1 MNMNTSSTRSGSH
14 RRRTRRTLTA
24 ASAIAASGA
33 LLAVSASSASA
44 WSLPTVCSGAAA
56 ANACLSGYTPG
67 NHMIQIHVGIDV
79 HMSKQDADAILAQPG
94 NAFSARM
101 WGSDPT
107 FDDWLD
113 APLTLTWEASWD
125 GGISAEFD
133 TLVPAWK
140 LDEDDSWLDNKDDL
154 FARVTLRDLRSGN
167 RSFDTPQW
175 HIYADA
181 Q

>member
-1 MNMNTSSTRSGSH
+1 MITNT
-14 RRRTRRTLTA
+14 RRRRWTRRALISAGAVLAAGSTLAFTA
-24 ASAIAASGA
+24 SP
-33 LLAVSASSASA
+33 ASA
-44 WSLPTVCSGAAA
+44 WSLPTVCTSGT
-56 ANACLSGYTPG
+56 NYTICLSGYTPG

-79 HMSKQDADAILAQPG
+79 HMSRQDADNILAQAG

-101 WGSDPT
+101 WGADPSY
-107 FDDWLD
+107 DDWLD
-113 APLTLTWEASWD
+113 APLTLSWEASWD

-140 LDEDDSWLDNKDDL
+140 LDEDDSWFDNKDDL
-154 FARVTLRDLRSGN
+154 FARVTLHDFRVGDRNFNSG
-167 RSFDTPQW
+167 QW

>member
-1 MNMNTSSTRSGSH
+1 MITNNG
-14 RRRTRRTLTA
+14 RRRRRARRILTA
-24 ASAIAASGA
+24 AGAVLATGVTLAATNSPA
-33 LLAVSASSASA
+33 LA
-44 WSLPTVCSGAAA
+44 WSLPTVCSGQQA

-67 NHMIQIHVGIDV
+67 NHMIQVHVGIDV
-79 HMSKQDADAILAQPG
+79 YMSRQDADAILAQPG

-101 WGSDPT
+101 WGADPS

-140 LDEDDSWLDNKDDL
+140 LDEDDSFFDNKDDL
-154 FARVTLRDLRSGN
+154 FARVTLHDFRFGS
-167 RSFDTPQW
+167 RSFDTGQW

>member
-1 MNMNTSSTRSGSH
+1 MNTKL
-14 RRRTRRTLTA
+14 RRRRRGTRRTL
-24 ASAIAASGA
+24 IAAGA
-33 LLAVSASSASA
+33 VLATGGILAVSAAPASA

-56 ANACLSGYTPG
+56 ANACLSGFTPG

-101 WGSDPT
+101 WGADPS

-113 APLTLTWEASWD
+113 APLTLTWEASWE

-133 TLVPAWK
+133 TLVPASK
-140 LDEDDSWLDNKDDL
+140 LDEDTSWFDSKDDL
-154 FARVTLRDLRSGN
+154 FARVTLNDLRSGA

-175 HIYADA
+175 HIYAES